1 MLRWVNKHQNLI
13 ITIIITL
20 LLFIIVS
27 VITYLIY
34 VYGYYDRI
42 KENNIL
48 ENFNSYKFNRVYNDL
63 YLNDKEY
70 LTSKNLTS
78 MTDIMF
84 NKKKLENIYDKYYS
98 DTFKYSSEEDFINRY
113 YYGQKSGYEEILAW
127 FKQSQNKSV
136 KYISP
141 KKINNYLIEK
151 GAKSKLLLNNKSNNN
166 NYNHKEDIKRKT
178 NKANFNY
185 LFYNQTFNFDNNKS
199 NNELNVFPTSVENA
213 FNKNKGNIINP
224 IFFGNNNNLLQQNNH
239 IALLTNP
246 SLNNNLN
253 YNNYNND
260 KGNCFI
266 RNNIFDNNNN
276 INESE
281 DEQMKPNSP
290 LRTNI
295 IQGNLSLKRKKNS

>member
-1 MLRWVNKHQNLI
+1 MDKIKKEVNDCNKEVVKELTNL
-13 ITIIITL
+13 
-20 LLFIIVS
+20 
-27 VITYLIY
+27 
-34 VYGYYDRI
+34 
-42 KENNIL
+42 
-48 ENFNSYKFNRVYNDL
+48 YNKLSDSI
-63 YLNDKEY
+63 DK
-70 LTSKNLTS
+70 S
-78 MTDIMF
+78 
-84 NKKKLENIYDKYYS
+84 
-98 DTFKYSSEEDFINRY
+98 Y

-151 GAKSKLLLNNKSNNN
+151 GAKSKLLLNNKSINN

-199 NNELNVFPTSVENA
+199 NNELNVFPNSVENV
-213 FNKNKGNIINP
+213 FNNNRGNNINP
-224 IFFGNNNNLLQQNNH
+224 IFFGNNNSLLQQNNH

-246 SLNNNLN
+246 SLNN
-253 YNNYNND
+253 NNYNND

-295 IQGNLSLKRKKNS
+295 IQGNLNLKRKINS

>member
-1 MLRWVNKHQNLI
+1 MDKIKKEVNDCNKEVVKELTNL
-13 ITIIITL
+13 
-20 LLFIIVS
+20 
-27 VITYLIY
+27 
-34 VYGYYDRI
+34 
-42 KENNIL
+42 
-48 ENFNSYKFNRVYNDL
+48 YNKLSDSI
-63 YLNDKEY
+63 DK
-70 LTSKNLTS
+70 S
-78 MTDIMF
+78 
-84 NKKKLENIYDKYYS
+84 
-98 DTFKYSSEEDFINRY
+98 Y

-166 NYNHKEDIKRKT
+166 NNHKEDIKRKT

-185 LFYNQTFNFDNNKS
+185 LFYNQTFNNDNNKS
-199 NNELNVFPTSVENA
+199 NNDLNIFPTSVENV
-213 FNKNKGNIINP
+213 FNNNRGNNFNP
-224 IFFGNNNNLLQQNNH
+224 IFFGNNNSLLQQNNH

-253 YNNYNND
+253 ND
-260 KGNCFI
+260 KDNCFI

-281 DEQMKPNSP
+281 DEQMKPSSP

-295 IQGNLSLKRKKNS
+295 IQGNFNLKRKKNS

>member
-1 MLRWVNKHQNLI
+1 MDKIKKEVNDCNKEVVKELTNL
-13 ITIIITL
+13 
-20 LLFIIVS
+20 
-27 VITYLIY
+27 
-34 VYGYYDRI
+34 
-42 KENNIL
+42 
-48 ENFNSYKFNRVYNDL
+48 YNKLSDSI
-63 YLNDKEY
+63 DK
-70 LTSKNLTS
+70 S
-78 MTDIMF
+78 
-84 NKKKLENIYDKYYS
+84 
-98 DTFKYSSEEDFINRY
+98 Y

-199 NNELNVFPTSVENA
+199 NNELNVFPNSVENV
-213 FNKNKGNIINP
+213 FNNNRGNNINP
-224 IFFGNNNNLLQQNNH
+224 IFFGNNNSLLQQNNH

-253 YNNYNND
+253 NNNYNND

-295 IQGNLSLKRKKNS
+295 IQGNLNLKRKKNS

>member
-1 MLRWVNKHQNLI
+1 MDKIKKEVNDCNKEVVKELTNL
-13 ITIIITL
+13 
-20 LLFIIVS
+20 
-27 VITYLIY
+27 
-34 VYGYYDRI
+34 
-42 KENNIL
+42 
-48 ENFNSYKFNRVYNDL
+48 YNKLSDSI
-63 YLNDKEY
+63 DK
-70 LTSKNLTS
+70 S
-78 MTDIMF
+78 
-84 NKKKLENIYDKYYS
+84 
-98 DTFKYSSEEDFINRY
+98 Y

-166 NYNHKEDIKRKT
+166 YNHKEDIKRRT

-199 NNELNVFPTSVENA
+199 NNELNIFPTSVENA
-213 FNKNKGNIINP
+213 FNNNRGNIINP
-224 IFFGNNNNLLQQNNH
+224 IFFDNNNSLLQQNNH

-253 YNNYNND
+253 NYNNNND
-260 KGNCFI
+260 KDNCFI
-266 RNNIFDNNNN
+266 RNNLFDNNN

-295 IQGNLSLKRKKNS
+295 IQGNLNLKRKKNS

>member
-1 MLRWVNKHQNLI
+1 MDKIKKEVNDCNKEVVKELTNL
-13 ITIIITL
+13 
-20 LLFIIVS
+20 
-27 VITYLIY
+27 
-34 VYGYYDRI
+34 
-42 KENNIL
+42 
-48 ENFNSYKFNRVYNDL
+48 YNKLSDSI
-63 YLNDKEY
+63 DK
-70 LTSKNLTS
+70 S
-78 MTDIMF
+78 
-84 NKKKLENIYDKYYS
+84 
-98 DTFKYSSEEDFINRY
+98 Y

-246 SLNNNLN
+246 SLNNN
-253 YNNYNND
+253 NYNND

>member
-1 MLRWVNKHQNLI
+1 MDKIKKEVNDCNKEVVKELTNL
-13 ITIIITL
+13 
-20 LLFIIVS
+20 
-27 VITYLIY
+27 
-34 VYGYYDRI
+34 
-42 KENNIL
+42 
-48 ENFNSYKFNRVYNDL
+48 YNKLSDSI
-63 YLNDKEY
+63 DK
-70 LTSKNLTS
+70 S
-78 MTDIMF
+78 
-84 NKKKLENIYDKYYS
+84 
-98 DTFKYSSEEDFINRY
+98 Y

-166 NYNHKEDIKRKT
+166 YNHKEDIKRRT

-185 LFYNQTFNFDNNKS
+185 LFYNQTFNFDNNKN
-199 NNELNVFPTSVENA
+199 NNELNIFPTSVENA
-213 FNKNKGNIINP
+213 FNNNRGNIINP
-224 IFFGNNNNLLQQNNH
+224 IFFDNNNSLLQQNNH

-253 YNNYNND
+253 NYNNKND
-260 KGNCFI
+260 KDNCFI
-266 RNNIFDNNNN
+266 RNNLFDNNN

-295 IQGNLSLKRKKNS
+295 IQGNLNLKRKKNS

>member
-1 MLRWVNKHQNLI
+1 MDKIKKEVNDCNKEVVKELTNL
-13 ITIIITL
+13 
-20 LLFIIVS
+20 
-27 VITYLIY
+27 
-34 VYGYYDRI
+34 
-42 KENNIL
+42 
-48 ENFNSYKFNRVYNDL
+48 YNKLSDSI
-63 YLNDKEY
+63 DK
-70 LTSKNLTS
+70 S
-78 MTDIMF
+78 
-84 NKKKLENIYDKYYS
+84 
-98 DTFKYSSEEDFINRY
+98 Y

-166 NYNHKEDIKRKT
+166 YNHKEDIKRRT

-185 LFYNQTFNFDNNKS
+185 LFYNQTFNFDNNKN
-199 NNELNVFPTSVENA
+199 NNELNIFPTSVENA
-213 FNKNKGNIINP
+213 FNNNRGNIINP
-224 IFFGNNNNLLQQNNH
+224 IFFDNNNSLLQQNNH

-253 YNNYNND
+253 NYNNNND
-260 KGNCFI
+260 KDNCFI
-266 RNNIFDNNNN
+266 RNNLFDNNN

-295 IQGNLSLKRKKNS
+295 IQGNLNLKRKKNS

>member
-1 MLRWVNKHQNLI
+1 MDKIKKEVNDCNKEVVKELTNL
-13 ITIIITL
+13 
-20 LLFIIVS
+20 
-27 VITYLIY
+27 
-34 VYGYYDRI
+34 
-42 KENNIL
+42 
-48 ENFNSYKFNRVYNDL
+48 YNKLSDSI
-63 YLNDKEY
+63 DK
-70 LTSKNLTS
+70 S
-78 MTDIMF
+78 
-84 NKKKLENIYDKYYS
+84 
-98 DTFKYSSEEDFINRY
+98 Y

-166 NYNHKEDIKRKT
+166 NYNHKEDIKRRT

-199 NNELNVFPTSVENA
+199 NNELNIFPTSVENA
-213 FNKNKGNIINP
+213 FNNNRGNIINP
-224 IFFGNNNNLLQQNNH
+224 IFFDNNNSLLQQNNH

-253 YNNYNND
+253 NYNNKND
-260 KGNCFI
+260 KDNCFI
-266 RNNIFDNNNN
+266 RNNLFDNNN

-295 IQGNLSLKRKKNS
+295 IQGNLNLKRKKNS

>member
-1 MLRWVNKHQNLI
+1 MDKIKKEVNDCNKEVVKELTNL
-13 ITIIITL
+13 
-20 LLFIIVS
+20 
-27 VITYLIY
+27 
-34 VYGYYDRI
+34 
-42 KENNIL
+42 
-48 ENFNSYKFNRVYNDL
+48 YNKLSDSI
-63 YLNDKEY
+63 DK
-70 LTSKNLTS
+70 S
-78 MTDIMF
+78 
-84 NKKKLENIYDKYYS
+84 
-98 DTFKYSSEEDFINRY
+98 Y

-141 KKINNYLIEK
+141 KKMNNYLIEK
-151 GAKSKLLLNNKSNNN
+151 GAKSKLLLNNKSYNN
-166 NYNHKEDIKRKT
+166 NYNHKEDLKRKT

-185 LFYNQTFNFDNNKS
+185 LFYNQTFNLDNNKS
-199 NNELNVFPTSVENA
+199 NNELNVFPTSVENV
-213 FNKNKGNIINP
+213 FNNNRVNNINP
-224 IFFGNNNNLLQQNNH
+224 IFFGNNNSLIQQNNH

-253 YNNYNND
+253 NNNFSNNKD
-260 KGNCFI
+260 NCFI

-295 IQGNLSLKRKKNS
+295 IHGNINLKRKKNS

>member
-1 MLRWVNKHQNLI
+1 MDKIKKEVNDCNKEVVKELTNL
-13 ITIIITL
+13 
-20 LLFIIVS
+20 
-27 VITYLIY
+27 
-34 VYGYYDRI
+34 
-42 KENNIL
+42 
-48 ENFNSYKFNRVYNDL
+48 YNKLSDSI
-63 YLNDKEY
+63 DK
-70 LTSKNLTS
+70 S
-78 MTDIMF
+78 
-84 NKKKLENIYDKYYS
+84 
-98 DTFKYSSEEDFINRY
+98 Y

>member
-1 MLRWVNKHQNLI
+1 MDKIKKEVNDCNKEVVKELTNL
-13 ITIIITL
+13 
-20 LLFIIVS
+20 
-27 VITYLIY
+27 
-34 VYGYYDRI
+34 
-42 KENNIL
+42 
-48 ENFNSYKFNRVYNDL
+48 YNKLSDSI
-63 YLNDKEY
+63 DK
-70 LTSKNLTS
+70 S
-78 MTDIMF
+78 
-84 NKKKLENIYDKYYS
+84 
-98 DTFKYSSEEDFINRY
+98 Y

-166 NYNHKEDIKRKT
+166 NYNHKEDIKRRT

-199 NNELNVFPTSVENA
+199 NNELNIFPTSVENA
-213 FNKNKGNIINP
+213 FNNNRGNIINP
-224 IFFGNNNNLLQQNNH
+224 IFFDNNNSLLQQNNH

-253 YNNYNND
+253 NYNNNND
-260 KGNCFI
+260 KDNCFI
-266 RNNIFDNNNN
+266 RNNLFDNNN

-295 IQGNLSLKRKKNS
+295 IQGNLNLKRKKNS

>member
-1 MLRWVNKHQNLI
+1 MDKIKKEVNDCNKEVVKELTNL
-13 ITIIITL
+13 
-20 LLFIIVS
+20 
-27 VITYLIY
+27 
-34 VYGYYDRI
+34 
-42 KENNIL
+42 
-48 ENFNSYKFNRVYNDL
+48 YNKLSDSI
-63 YLNDKEY
+63 DK
-70 LTSKNLTS
+70 S
-78 MTDIMF
+78 
-84 NKKKLENIYDKYYS
+84 
-98 DTFKYSSEEDFINRY
+98 Y

-166 NYNHKEDIKRKT
+166 NYNHKEDIKRRT

-199 NNELNVFPTSVENA
+199 NNELNIFPTSVENA
-213 FNKNKGNIINP
+213 FNNNRGNIINP
-224 IFFGNNNNLLQQNNH
+224 IFFDNNNSLLQQNNH
-239 IALLTNP
+239 ITLLTNP

-253 YNNYNND
+253 NYNNKND
-260 KGNCFI
+260 KDNCFI
-266 RNNIFDNNNN
+266 RNNLFDNNN

-295 IQGNLSLKRKKNS
+295 IQGNLNLKRKKNS

>member
-1 MLRWVNKHQNLI
+1 MDKIKKEVNDCNKEVVKELTNL
-13 ITIIITL
+13 
-20 LLFIIVS
+20 
-27 VITYLIY
+27 
-34 VYGYYDRI
+34 
-42 KENNIL
+42 
-48 ENFNSYKFNRVYNDL
+48 YNKLSDSI
-63 YLNDKEY
+63 DK
-70 LTSKNLTS
+70 S
-78 MTDIMF
+78 
-84 NKKKLENIYDKYYS
+84 
-98 DTFKYSSEEDFINRY
+98 Y

-151 GAKSKLLLNNKSNNN
+151 GAKSKLLLNNKSNSN
-166 NYNHKEDIKRKT
+166 NYNHKEDLKRKA

-185 LFYNQTFNFDNNKS
+185 LFYNQTFNLDNNKS
-199 NNELNVFPTSVENA
+199 NNELNVFPTSVENV
-213 FNKNKGNIINP
+213 FNNNRGNIFNP
-224 IFFGNNNNLLQQNNH
+224 IFFGSNNSLLQQNNH

-253 YNNYNND
+253 NNNYNND
-260 KGNCFI
+260 KDNCFI
-266 RNNIFDNNNN
+266 RNNLFDNNNN

-295 IQGNLSLKRKKNS
+295 IQGNLNLKRKKNS

>member
-1 MLRWVNKHQNLI
+1 MDKIKKEVNDCNKEVVKELTNL
-13 ITIIITL
+13 
-20 LLFIIVS
+20 
-27 VITYLIY
+27 
-34 VYGYYDRI
+34 
-42 KENNIL
+42 
-48 ENFNSYKFNRVYNDL
+48 YNKLSDSI
-63 YLNDKEY
+63 DK
-70 LTSKNLTS
+70 S
-78 MTDIMF
+78 
-84 NKKKLENIYDKYYS
+84 
-98 DTFKYSSEEDFINRY
+98 Y

-166 NYNHKEDIKRKT
+166 NYNHKEDIKRRT

-199 NNELNVFPTSVENA
+199 NNELNIFPTSVENA
-213 FNKNKGNIINP
+213 FNNNRGNIINP
-224 IFFGNNNNLLQQNNH
+224 IFFDNNNSLLQQNNH
-239 IALLTNP
+239 ITLLTNP

-253 YNNYNND
+253 NYNNKND
-260 KGNCFI
+260 KDNCFI
-266 RNNIFDNNNN
+266 RNNLFDNNN

-295 IQGNLSLKRKKNS
+295 IQGNLNLKRKKNY

>member
-1 MLRWVNKHQNLI
+1 MDKIKKEVNDCNKEVVKELTNL
-13 ITIIITL
+13 
-20 LLFIIVS
+20 
-27 VITYLIY
+27 
-34 VYGYYDRI
+34 
-42 KENNIL
+42 
-48 ENFNSYKFNRVYNDL
+48 YNKLSDSI
-63 YLNDKEY
+63 DK
-70 LTSKNLTS
+70 S
-78 MTDIMF
+78 
-84 NKKKLENIYDKYYS
+84 
-98 DTFKYSSEEDFINRY
+98 Y

-166 NYNHKEDIKRKT
+166 NYNHKEDIKRRT

-185 LFYNQTFNFDNNKS
+185 LFYNQTFNFDNNKN
-199 NNELNVFPTSVENA
+199 NNELNIFPTSVENA
-213 FNKNKGNIINP
+213 FNNNRGNIINP
-224 IFFGNNNNLLQQNNH
+224 IFFDNNNSLLQQNNH
-239 IALLTNP
+239 ITLLTNP

-253 YNNYNND
+253 NYNNKND
-260 KGNCFI
+260 KDNCFI
-266 RNNIFDNNNN
+266 RNNLFDNNN

-295 IQGNLSLKRKKNS
+295 IQGNLNLKRKKNS

>member
-1 MLRWVNKHQNLI
+1 MDKIKKEVNDCNKEVVKELTNL
-13 ITIIITL
+13 
-20 LLFIIVS
+20 
-27 VITYLIY
+27 
-34 VYGYYDRI
+34 
-42 KENNIL
+42 
-48 ENFNSYKFNRVYNDL
+48 YNKLSDSI
-63 YLNDKEY
+63 DK
-70 LTSKNLTS
+70 S
-78 MTDIMF
+78 
-84 NKKKLENIYDKYYS
+84 
-98 DTFKYSSEEDFINRY
+98 Y

-246 SLNNNLN
+246 SLNNNVN
-253 YNNYNND
+253 NNNYKND

>member
-1 MLRWVNKHQNLI
+1 MDKIKKEVNDCNKEVVKELTNL
-13 ITIIITL
+13 
-20 LLFIIVS
+20 
-27 VITYLIY
+27 
-34 VYGYYDRI
+34 
-42 KENNIL
+42 
-48 ENFNSYKFNRVYNDL
+48 YNKLSDSI
-63 YLNDKEY
+63 DK
-70 LTSKNLTS
+70 S
-78 MTDIMF
+78 
-84 NKKKLENIYDKYYS
+84 
-98 DTFKYSSEEDFINRY
+98 Y

-166 NYNHKEDIKRKT
+166 YNHKEDIKRRT

-199 NNELNVFPTSVENA
+199 NNELNIFPTSVENA
-213 FNKNKGNIINP
+213 FNNNRGNIINP
-224 IFFGNNNNLLQQNNH
+224 IFFDNNNSLLQQNNH

-253 YNNYNND
+253 NYNNKND
-260 KGNCFI
+260 KDNCFI
-266 RNNIFDNNNN
+266 RNNLFDNNN

-295 IQGNLSLKRKKNS
+295 IQGNLNLKRKKNS

>member
-1 MLRWVNKHQNLI
+1 MDKIKKEVNDCNKEVVKELTNL
-13 ITIIITL
+13 
-20 LLFIIVS
+20 
-27 VITYLIY
+27 
-34 VYGYYDRI
+34 
-42 KENNIL
+42 
-48 ENFNSYKFNRVYNDL
+48 YNKLSDSI
-63 YLNDKEY
+63 DK
-70 LTSKNLTS
+70 S
-78 MTDIMF
+78 
-84 NKKKLENIYDKYYS
+84 
-98 DTFKYSSEEDFINRY
+98 Y

-253 YNNYNND
+253 NNNYNND